1 MTINFNRN
9 FYNLKS
15 IEKAIRDY
23 KGLADFDIE
32 VGKENIKVNL
42 KNIDPGS
49 RNVIREEFC
58 NYVLGLIKNA

>member
-32 VGKENIKVNL
+32 VGKEDIKVNL
-42 KNIDPGS
+42 KKQITP
-49 RNVIREEFC
+49 F
-58 NYVLGLIKNA
+58 

>member
-15 IEKAIRDY
+15 IEKAILDY
-23 KGLADFDIE
+23 KGLADFDME
-32 VGKENIKVNL
+32 VGKENVKVNL
-42 KNIDPGS
+42 KNIDSES
-49 RNVIREEFC
+49 RNVIKEEFC